1 MVDGGSGQV
10 VGPERSD
17 VPLRK
22 SADAPEVDVQLT
34 AFVNAARDN
43 LRARGVGDG
52 RKGRALSARVD
63 PELLAAAAARL
74 GVTSQTEVLNAGLAV
89 LAGADTF
96 GAWLLDQAGRLEADL
111 GVDV

>member
-22 SADAPEVDVQLT
+22 ASDAPKVDVQLT
-34 AFVNAARDN
+34 AFVNAARDS

-63 PELLAAAAARL
+63 PALRANDNE
-74 GVTSQTEVLNAGLAV
+74 TSSPREFSLE
-89 LAGADTF
+89 GAE
-96 GAWLLDQAGRLEADL
+96 G
-111 GVDV
+111 